1 MAFNLRSL
9 LLNPVNGVPHEE
21 IEVVDEATGD
31 KGHVIVRAPTA
42 GDYAAWRLAIRED
55 AGITEADD
63 EAAADRKVRQA
74 DLSRS
79 TAQLVVRVMYERTG
93 TGAKTRIDRVYADSD
108 VAELATKLGPIHAL
122 VMEKALS
129 LSGIATV
136 DEAKNASPESPTSG
150 S

>member
-1 MAFNLRSL
+1 M
-9 LLNPVNGVPHEE
+9 
-21 IEVVDEATGD
+21 
-31 KGHVIVRAPTA
+31 RAPTA

-79 TAQLVVRVMYERTG
+79 TAQFVVRVMYERIG
-93 TGAKTRIDRVYADSD
+93 AGAKARVDRVYADTD
-108 VAELATKLGPIHAL
+108 VPELATKLAPIHAL
-122 VMEKALS
+122 VMEKALA

-136 DEAKNASPESPTSG
+136 DDAKNASPESPTSG
-150 S
+150 F